1 MTTKCEKCDQTFE
14 STMSS
19 SAEELKKAH
28 DERIHPDAPKRKVR

>member
-1 MTTKCEKCDQTFE
+1 MTTKCEKCDQKFE

-28 DERIHPDAPKRKVR
+28 DERIHKSKDKVKK